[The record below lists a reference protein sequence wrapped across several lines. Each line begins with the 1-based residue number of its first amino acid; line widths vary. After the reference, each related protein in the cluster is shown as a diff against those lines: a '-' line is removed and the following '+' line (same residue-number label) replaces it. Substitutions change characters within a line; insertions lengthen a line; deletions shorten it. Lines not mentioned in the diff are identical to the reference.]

1 MHFFVPF
8 SYASISNT
16 LHDTLPRAALSQ
28 LHTHI
33 HTHTHTHS
41 LPAHLTIRP
50 CPSSFARFLPLLQLD
65 NCFTAQAL
73 CCVAFLKPRIEKQH
87 RASQACFSPLP
98 RYFLRLARPIPRTRS
113 GALGFVCRHHGQ
125 QDNSKTRSRT
135 HSLTRSHSLRAVC
148 FSWRPLRML
157 HRRRLKGGCFC
168 IADEQTPKL
177 GSRPVFLCCKRS
189 AQRPQLTHWLRARSV
204 ES

>member
-1 MHFFVPF
+1 MIPSLVPHSRNF
-8 SYASISNT
+8 TPTYT
-16 LHDTLPRAALSQ
+16 
-28 LHTHI
+28 
-33 HTHTHTHS
+33 HTHTHT
-41 LPAHLTIRP
+41 LPAHLTIRA

-125 QDNSKTRSRT
+125 QDHSKTRSRT
-135 HSLTRSHSLRAVC
+135 HSLTHSLAHIVFELCVFHGDLCACCTVGVSKAVA
-148 FSWRPLRML
+148 SASRTNR
-157 HRRRLKGGCFC
+157 HR
-168 IADEQTPKL
+168 
-177 GSRPVFLCCKRS
+177 S
-189 AQRPQLTHWLRARSV
+189 
-204 ES
+204 